1 MTKNNDQQTSCSDE
15 RNDVKE
21 TDEISMETL
30 IIKIDGM
37 HCGGCVTGVEKA
49 LIQVHGV
56 QSAAVS
62 LEAGEATVTYD
73 PAYVSAADLVPAVV
87 AAGYSARATVEPA
100 STSNQDGHCDS
111 GSSKR
116 KGGCCCS

>member
-1 MTKNNDQQTSCSDE
+1 MD
-15 RNDVKE
+15 
-21 TDEISMETL
+21 TL

-37 HCGGCVTGVEKA
+37 HCGSCVTGVEKA

-62 LEAGEATVTYD
+62 LEAGQATVTYD
-73 PAYVSAADLVPAVV
+73 PAYVSTADLVSAVV
-87 AAGYSARATVEPA
+87 AAGYSARANAESAPA
-100 STSNQDGHCDS
+100 PAQGGHCGS
-111 GSSKR
+111 GSGKS